1 MSKSTIKNNRKKQTN
16 NNFKKQIKKIINMV
30 KTTIKGI
37 RKDSPLIIL
46 FIITAL
52 INEIILRKVTVK
64 NIFYFKPFFIDIGL
78 ILIISAFSFLIKR
91 KNRHKYL
98 IAVSIIFALIC
109 IVNANYFSYYSSF
122 ASFSL
127 LATTSQLG
135 GVTDA
140 VFDVI
145 KIEYILFLW
154 QPIFLIYIYIKLKKK
169 NIYVYKDNNLD
180 KKVYFPS
187 FIITGSA
194 ILALISIFLTGTEWS
209 RFTKMWNR
217 ESVVYTFG
225 IYTYQINDLFQS
237 LEPKIN
243 NIFGHDKSL
252 KKVKEYYEQNPYK
265 PSSNDY
271 TNIFKGKNVIV
282 VHAESFQTIAM
293 NLSFNDVPVAP
304 NMKKLSEEGIFFSNY
319 YAQVAVGTSSDTEF
333 TFSTSLMP
341 SNSGTVF
348 VSYFDR
354 DYMSIQKLFKEKGY
368 YVFSM
373 HGNNGDMWNRN
384 TMYKSLG
391 YDHFYSKSSYNI
403 DETIGLGLS
412 DKSFLNQ
419 TVEKLKEINNEH
431 KNWYGTVITLTNHT
445 PFNDLELMDDY
456 PTTKQVEIDGEQVT
470 RDYINGTTLGN
481 YLKSVHYADQALGEF
496 ITNLDNAGLL
506 ENTVIVIY
514 GDHDAKIS
522 QKYYNMLYN
531 YDPIQDKVLEPEDEG
546 YTEYNKYKYI
556 QDKKVPLIIWTKDH
570 KYKANINIPTGMID
584 ALPTLGNMFN
594 IHSDYQLGHDIMNI
608 KNGDNI
614 VVQTDGSYIT
624 SKIIYDSQKGSI
636 YPLNSEAVDKS
647 YIEANT
653 NYANEI
659 IDISQDIINYDLI
672 KELEQEKRNVN

>member
-1 MSKSTIKNNRKKQTN
+1 MGKSNIKKESKNHNFNKQV
-16 NNFKKQIKKIINMV
+16 KKIINMV
-30 KTTIKGI
+30 KTTIKNIG
-37 RKDSPLIIL
+37 KDSPLILI

-52 INEIILRKVTVK
+52 INEIVLRKVTVK

-98 IAVSIIFALIC
+98 ITVSIIFALIC

-122 ASFSL
+122 VSFSL

-154 QPIFLIYIYIKLKKK
+154 QPIFLIYIYTRLKKK
-169 NIYVYKDNNLD
+169 NDYLYKDNSLD

-187 FIITGSA
+187 FIITGAA
-194 ILALISIFLTGTEWS
+194 ILALISVFLTGTEWS

-252 KKVKEYYEQNPYK
+252 KKVKEYYEQNPYT
-265 PSSNDY
+265 PSKNDY
-271 TNIFKGKNVIV
+271 TNIFKGKNVIAI
-282 VHAESFQTIAM
+282 HAESFQDIAM
-293 NLSFNDVPVAP
+293 DLSFNNVPVAP
-304 NMKKLSEEGIFFSNY
+304 NMKKLSEEGLFFSNF

-333 TFSTSLMP
+333 TLSTSLMP

-354 DYMSIQKLFKEKGY
+354 EYVSIQKLFKEKGY

-373 HGNNGDMWNRN
+373 HGNNGEMWNRN
-384 TMYKSLG
+384 TMYKTLG
-391 YDHFYSKSSYNI
+391 YDYFYSKSSYDI
-403 DETIGLGLS
+403 DEIIGLGLS
-412 DKSFLNQ
+412 DKSFLRQ

-445 PFNDLELMDDY
+445 PFGDSEIMDDY
-456 PTTKQVEIDGEQVT
+456 PTTKTVEIDGEQVT

-546 YTEYNKYKYI
+546 YVEYNKYNYI
-556 QDKKVPLIIWTKDH
+556 QDKKVPLIIWTKDK
-570 KYKANINIPTGMID
+570 KYQANIKTPTGMID
-584 ALPTLGNMFN
+584 VLPTLGNMFN
-594 IHSDYQLGHDIMNI
+594 IHSDYQLGHDVMSL
-608 KNGDNI
+608 KDNV
-614 VVQTDGSYIT
+614 VVQSDGSYIT

-636 YPLNSEAVDKS
+636 YSLDNEAVDGS
-647 YIEANT
+647 YIEEKT
-653 NYANEI
+653 KYANEI
-659 IDISQDIINYDLI
+659 IDISQDIINYNLI
-672 KELEQEKRNVN
+672 KELEEEKRNIN